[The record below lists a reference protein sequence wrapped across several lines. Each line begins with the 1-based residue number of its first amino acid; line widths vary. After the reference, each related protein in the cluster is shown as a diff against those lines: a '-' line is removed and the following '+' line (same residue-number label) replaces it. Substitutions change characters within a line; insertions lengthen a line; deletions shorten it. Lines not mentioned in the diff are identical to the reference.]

1 MNHVKL
7 KQKFLS
13 MISSSQDKVI
23 LQKMFDSGM
32 EIRYDT
38 AKGGYRLK
46 RAKMNIAD
54 WKKFTKNQDKTFTCR
69 INAAIKRLPFP
80 LKDDNKSL
88 NGEEKILPV
97 KIAPYEEFLND
108 CHNYVFSICSVAY
121 LLRVGLHYL
130 IDKLQIGYDIKT
142 KEITL
147 PLDGVKGKRYFSIRL
162 KADRAVD
169 EEEAAAVLK
178 YYNLKPYET
187 AKGIF
192 GTNEQGN
199 QIIIGSN
206 TDNPY
211 SDIGK
216 KILRNVKIC

>member
-46 RAKMNIAD
+46 RATMNIAD
-54 WKKFTKNQDKTFTCR
+54 WQKFTKNQDKTFTCR
-69 INAAIKRLPFP
+69 VNAAIKRLPFP

-88 NGEEKILPV
+88 SGEERILSTR
-97 KIAPYEEFLND
+97 IAPYEEYLND
-108 CHNYVFSICSVAY
+108 CHSNVSYVPASKY
-121 LLRVGLHYL
+121 LYNVGLYL
-130 IDKLQIGYDIKT
+130 YINKLQIGYDTKT

-162 KADRAVD
+162 KADRAFD